1 MRAAGAPRI
10 RPAVAVQTLF
20 VLFGVFIAA
29 SFPFLSLFLD
39 GKGLTAGEIGAVIAV
54 MAIAR
59 VLLSPLWGHL
69 ADTSLGRRRA
79 LQIGALGGAIGALA
93 LFGAE
98 TYPAIVATAF
108 VFAGLSATVAPNVDA
123 IALEFLGDDRM
134 TEYGRIRG
142 WESLAYATTC
152 LLVGVL
158 LQQVGIRWVMPVVA
172 FAALAIFVWAIVAIE
187 PDRPARS
194 IRHGRLGA
202 VGAVFRA
209 APRFWMFL
217 LALLLVWTGF
227 NAAWNF
233 IGLKIERAGGGA
245 LLVGIGTALG
255 GLVEVPVMRLSSR
268 FSKRFGLRAV
278 YVAGCIVYA
287 TGFLLWGLVE
297 DPTVLSVLT
306 VFEGA
311 GFALLFT
318 TMVVVIGRMLPSSLY
333 STGQSLAATMGFRDR
348 ADHRRRPRR
357 PGVRSLRSGDA
368 LRRGIAAHARRRGGG
383 VDRAVD
389 ARAVPPRTGRRPRA
403 LSAVR
408 GRFAPRRGLDVRC
421 PETLTRRS
429 MWSARSS

>member
-1 MRAAGAPRI
+1 MRADGARRI

-39 GKGLTAGEIGAVIAV
+39 GKGLTAGEIGAVIAA

-59 VLLSPLWGHL
+59 
-69 ADTSLGRRRA
+69 
-79 LQIGALGGAIGALA
+79 
-93 LFGAE
+93 
-98 TYPAIVATAF
+98 
-108 VFAGLSATVAPNVDA
+108 LSATVAPNVDA

-142 WESLAYATTC
+142 WESLAYATAC
-152 LLVGVL
+152 LLIGVL
-158 LQQVGIRWVMPVVA
+158 LQQVGIRWAMPVVA
-172 FAALAIFVWAIVAIE
+172 SAALAIFVWAAVAIE

-268 FSKRFGLRAV
+268 FSNRF
-278 YVAGCIVYA
+278 C
-287 TGFLLWGLVE
+287 
-297 DPTVLSVLT
+297 
-306 VFEGA
+306 
-311 GFALLFT
+311 
-318 TMVVVIGRMLPSSLY
+318 
-333 STGQSLAATMGFRDR
+333 
-348 ADHRRRPRR
+348 
-357 PGVRSLRSGDA
+357 
-368 LRRGIAAHARRRGGG
+368 
-383 VDRAVD
+383 
-389 ARAVPPRTGRRPRA
+389 
-403 LSAVR
+403 
-408 GRFAPRRGLDVRC
+408 
-421 PETLTRRS
+421 
-429 MWSARSS
+429 

>member
-245 LLVGIGTALG
+245 LLVAV
-255 GLVEVPVMRLSSR
+255 GLLLLTGLWDGWLAELQTSVGAFVPV
-268 FSKRFGLRAV
+268 
-278 YVAGCIVYA
+278 I
-287 TGFLLWGLVE
+287 
-297 DPTVLSVLT
+297 
-306 VFEGA
+306 
-311 GFALLFT
+311 
-318 TMVVVIGRMLPSSLY
+318 
-333 STGQSLAATMGFRDR
+333 
-348 ADHRRRPRR
+348 
-357 PGVRSLRSGDA
+357 
-368 LRRGIAAHARRRGGG
+368 
-383 VDRAVD
+383 
-389 ARAVPPRTGRRPRA
+389 
-403 LSAVR
+403 
-408 GRFAPRRGLDVRC
+408 
-421 PETLTRRS
+421 
-429 MWSARSS
+429 